1 MPEDPTS
8 PLNPVEVRV
17 LGSLVEKDITTPD
30 YYPLTLNSL
39 TNACNQSSNR
49 DPVVAFSEQ
58 DVVRGLDS
66 LRTRKLAFMFQ
77 GADSRVSKYGH
88 RLVESFELGRP
99 ETAVLCVL
107 MLRGPQTVGE
117 IRGRTGR
124 MHEFG
129 SLAEAEAVLDAL
141 AARSP
146 APLVAKLPRQSGL
159 KEQRYAH
166 LLGGAVSPPAGDT
179 EPRPEPAVLAVRFEN
194 ERLAKLEGEAAALRQ
209 EVAELRRQFEDF
221 RKQLG

>member
-1 MPEDPTS
+1 MPDDPAS

-49 DPVVAFSEQ
+49 DPVVSFSEQ

-124 MHEFG
+124 MHEFA
-129 SLAEAEAVLDAL
+129 SLADAEAVLDSL
-141 AARSP
+141 SARAP
-146 APLVAKLPRQSGL
+146 VPLVAKLPRQSGL
-159 KEQRYAH
+159 KEQRYAQ
-166 LLGGAVSPPAGDT
+166 LLGGAVSLPS
-179 EPRPEPAVLAVRFEN
+179 EPEARPEPAVLAVRFEN
-194 ERLAKLEGEAAALRQ
+194 ERLEKLEAEAAALRQ
-209 EVAELRRQFEDF
+209 EVADLKRQFEDF